1 MTAPVVTQQTGAAAG
16 SGEGQGYWMQFIMPS
31 KWTMETL
38 PTPTD
43 PNVRLKALPERY
55 VAAVYFSG
63 RTNAQVVEKMEAKL
77 LDDLKADGVQVKGG
91 CKPELARYNDPFT
104 PGFLR
109 TNEIWVTIN
118 PPPNLSEQRA
128 GESS

>member
-1 MTAPVVTQQTGAAAG
+1 
-16 SGEGQGYWMQFIMPS
+16 
-31 KWTMETL
+31 
-38 PTPTD
+38 
-43 PNVRLKALPERY
+43 
-55 VAAVYFSG
+55 
-63 RTNAQVVEKMEAKL
+63 MEAKL

-118 PPPNLSEQRA
+118 PPQNLSEQRA